1 MRVSFKWRG
10 KTVLGRIVEIG
21 YGYSVV
27 IGKDGV
33 RYHAHNSDLVPIDA
47 TKIEHAYENKFD
59 AKAEWRKL
67 TANDSFVLP
76 IEHDHRRNLYIF
88 NEFVEK

>member
-27 IGKDGV
+27 IGNDGV
-33 RYHAHNSDLVPIDA
+33 RYHAPNYDFVPIDA
-47 TKIEHAYENKFD
+47 TKIEHAYDRLAD

-67 TANDSFVLP
+67 TYDGLFVMP
-76 IEHDHRRNLYIF
+76 IEHDHRRNQYIF
-88 NEFVEK
+88 NEFVEN